1 MITELHGRIAKAISY
16 QSGDIFLASFVS
28 KYLHFF
34 CPIVPIYD
42 SNAEAS
48 IGQYVDRKSVNPIRE
63 TITKLPEWARAYLNF
78 IAAFVN
84 GLHERAS
91 VETSLRPTVK
101 QLGHMLWRPR

>member
-28 KYLHFF
+28 KYLHFY
-34 CPIVPIYD
+34 CPIVSIYD
-42 SNAEAS
+42 KRRGL

-78 IAAFVN
+78 IAAFVV
-84 GLHERAS
+84 LHERAS